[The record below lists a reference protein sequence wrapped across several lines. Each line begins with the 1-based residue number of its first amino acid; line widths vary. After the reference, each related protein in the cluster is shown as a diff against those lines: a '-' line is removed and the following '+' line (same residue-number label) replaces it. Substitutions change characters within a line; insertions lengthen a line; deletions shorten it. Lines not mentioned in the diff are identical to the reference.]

1 MSIYLPSRETGSMKT
16 RLLLVDDDAELLD
29 IARILFQQTDPD
41 LELVVANSVQQALEV
56 MENEEFEIVI
66 ADYLMPDATGLDL
79 LETLRSA
86 GDKIGFIMWTGH
98 SREEVVIKALNLG
111 ADFYILKGTDIKE
124 QFKSIRDIIRK
135 LVQKKQ
141 QTEDQSPPKSLPTD
155 MMSDFI
161 HRLSHDVTGIL
172 HNIMGYATLLEEE
185 YDKTYIQGISRLV
198 TKLTDRVKQAVSDV
212 DEGKLID
219 NQ

>member
-1 MSIYLPSRETGSMKT
+1 MSIHLPSRERCLMKT

-41 LELVVANSVQQALEV
+41 LELVVADSVQKALEI
-56 MENEEFEIVI
+56 MENDEFEIVI
-66 ADYLMPDATGLDL
+66 ADYLMADATGLDL
-79 LETLRSA
+79 LEALRSA
-86 GDKIGFIMWTGH
+86 GDEIGFIMWTGH

-124 QFKSIRDIIRK
+124 QFKSIQDVIGKVI
-135 LVQKKQ
+135 QKKQ
-141 QTEDQSPPKSLPTD
+141 QTDDKLVPKSIPTD
-155 MMSDFI
+155 IISQFI
-161 HRLSHDVTGIL
+161 HKLSHDVTGIL

-185 YDKTYIQGISRLV
+185 CDKTYIQGISRLV
-198 TKLTDRVKQAVSDV
+198 TKLTNRVKQAVSDV
-212 DEGKLID
+212 DEGKLIE